1 MESSNFKNKFKK
13 FFTSKNVAITAC
25 CIACPMIGIVYGTTV
40 LIKNNMNKK
49 SKNNNNLKN
58 QNDENEKLKPD

>member
-25 CIACPMIGIVYGTTV
+25 CIAFPMIGIVYGTNS
-40 LIKNNMNKK
+40 INKK
-49 SKNNNNLKN
+49 
-58 QNDENEKLKPD
+58 